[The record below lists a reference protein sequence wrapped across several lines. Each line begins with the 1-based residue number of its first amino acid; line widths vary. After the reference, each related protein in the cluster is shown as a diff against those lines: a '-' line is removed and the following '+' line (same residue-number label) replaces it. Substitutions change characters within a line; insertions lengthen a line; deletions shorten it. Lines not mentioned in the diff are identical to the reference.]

1 MQSYRAPLQD
11 FAFVLDRVLG
21 YERLTASL
29 PGYEEAGLATALD
42 VIAQAAE
49 LGETVLLPLNA
60 VGDREG
66 CRLVDGVVTTP
77 SGFRD
82 AYQAM
87 VDGGWCGLALDADVG
102 GSGLPEVLAVCFEEI
117 ICSSNLAF
125 ATYPLLTAGAA
136 ATLCAHA
143 SQEQTTRYVPRL
155 ATGEWSGTMC
165 LTEPQ
170 AGTDLGLLTTRAE
183 PDGNGGYR
191 VTGTKI
197 FITAGEHDL
206 TEQIVHLVLARLP
219 EAPVGTAGISLF
231 IVPRL
236 MVGEDGEP
244 GARNAVSCGSIEHK
258 MGIKGSATCVLNFDG
273 ASAELVGEPHT
284 GMAQMFTMMN
294 RARLGVGVQ
303 GIGIGEIAYQS
314 ALAYA
319 RERRQG
325 RAPGT
330 PRGQADPI
338 IVHADVRR
346 VLLRMRALTEG
357 GRALALWVGAEMDVA
372 RHHPDPERRQEAD
385 DLVALLT
392 PVIKAAC
399 TDNGAEAANLAIG
412 VYGGHGY
419 IAESGVEQLA
429 RDARISQI
437 YEGTNGVQALDL
449 VGRKLP
455 MHQGRL
461 LRRFFHRI
469 DAQLGNDPIAGAE
482 EIHEQLVAAF
492 RRLQD
497 TTLWLAEAGLR
508 DPEEGAAAATDYLR
522 MFSLVVFGSLWL
534 RMAQECLGDEAP
546 DPAFCEQKLATARFF
561 ARRILPE
568 TAALAEVIT
577 SGKAAIAD
585 FEGNVSA

>member
-1 MQSYRAPLQD
+1 
-11 FAFVLDRVLG
+11 
-21 YERLTASL
+21 
-29 PGYEEAGLATALD
+29 
-42 VIAQAAE
+42 
-49 LGETVLLPLNA
+49 
-60 VGDREG
+60 
-66 CRLVDGVVTTP
+66 
-77 SGFRD
+77 
-82 AYQAM
+82 
-87 VDGGWCGLALDADVG
+87 
-102 GSGLPEVLAVCFEEI
+102 
-117 ICSSNLAF
+117 
-125 ATYPLLTAGAA
+125 
-136 ATLCAHA
+136 
-143 SQEQTTRYVPRL
+143 
-155 ATGEWSGTMC
+155 
-165 LTEPQ
+165 
-170 AGTDLGLLTTRAE
+170 
-183 PDGNGGYR
+183 
-191 VTGTKI
+191 
-197 FITAGEHDL
+197 
-206 TEQIVHLVLARLP
+206 
-219 EAPVGTAGISLF
+219 
-231 IVPRL
+231 
-236 MVGEDGEP
+236 
-244 GARNAVSCGSIEHK
+244 

-399 TDNGAEAANLAIG
+399 TDNGAEAASLAIG

-461 LRRFFHRI
+461 LRRFFHRV
-469 DAQLGNDPIAGAE
+469 DAQLAVDPIAGAE